1 MGRRRRA
8 RRPARAVLP
17 RIGDEDE
24 AIGRASKPAVC
35 TSGARRGE
43 RFEELLHP
51 RGIGGEDRDGLFEGL
66 LVGDYQD
73 RDSRRKEL
81 ILRGGYHVAA
91 MTTLLR
97 ITAVLG
103 LAASIARGA
112 SEEVPFIMTP
122 DNVTVTML
130 QIARVNAQ

>member
-1 MGRRRRA
+1 
-8 RRPARAVLP
+8 
-17 RIGDEDE
+17 
-24 AIGRASKPAVC
+24 
-35 TSGARRGE
+35 
-43 RFEELLHP
+43 
-51 RGIGGEDRDGLFEGL
+51 
-66 LVGDYQD
+66 
-73 RDSRRKEL
+73 
-81 ILRGGYHVAA
+81 